1 MLQITLD
8 SNESNKSQESKKNK
22 NWGFKVKLIKDNDS
36 SEMILSFE
44 EEISTQNDKEKKSNL
59 SIENKLEQLT

>member
-8 SNESNKSQESKKNK
+8 SNESNKSNENKKRR
-22 NWGFKVKLIKDNDS
+22 NWGFKVRVIKEENS

-44 EEISTQNDKEKKSNL
+44 EIISAKEEKPNL
-59 SIENKLEQLT
+59 SLASNQSLNPIS